1 MSSSVKSAVLS
12 EGFDNSKA
20 NVRRVVLVHNGWE
33 IIHRPED
40 KKRPYEINHYV
51 GGIMGSICF
60 GFETLEKAKR
70 FAETEKKD

>member
-1 MSSSVKSAVLS
+1 MSSLVNSVDMS
-12 EGFDNSKA
+12 EGFDTHKA
-20 NVRRVVLVHNGWE
+20 NVRKVIIHNGWE

-51 GGIMGSICF
+51 GGIMGYICF
-60 GFETLEKAKR
+60 GFETLEQAMR